1 MRILL
6 DTHILLWALSDD
18 PKLPAKARKLIEN
31 AAEIYVSAATFWE
44 LAIKVG
50 LGKLNVNLDE
60 IREYCLE
67 SGYVE
72 LPITSELAIAVKDL
86 GHTLPGICIGSAVGA
101 ALAAFQGID
110 CYVPHGGFIVALATN
125 NVALF
130 CLDIVIGSVVA
141 AAILIAMKPTLDKQA
156 K

>member
-1 MRILL
+1 MRVLL

-18 PKLPAKARKLIEN
+18 PKLSSRARKLIEN

-50 LGKLNVNLDE
+50 LGKLNVNLDD

-72 LPITSELAIAVKDL
+72 LPITSEHAIAVKDL
-86 GHTLPGICIGSAVGA
+86 EHHHRDPFDRLIIATAIVEPMKLLTADPMLAKYT
-101 ALAAFQGID
+101 ALA
-110 CYVPHGGFIVALATN
+110 VLA
-125 NVALF
+125 
-130 CLDIVIGSVVA
+130 
-141 AAILIAMKPTLDKQA
+141 
-156 K
+156 